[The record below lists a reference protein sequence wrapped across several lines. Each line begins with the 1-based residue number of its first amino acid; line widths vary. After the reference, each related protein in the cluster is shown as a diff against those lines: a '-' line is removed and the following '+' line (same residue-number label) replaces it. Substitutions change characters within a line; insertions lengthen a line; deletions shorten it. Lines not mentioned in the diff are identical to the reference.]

1 LWMIKGLKDTEGTP
15 LEGSKMRNWPKQK
28 GKMTMNF
35 WSNLSGSQKSF
46 FQLTLGVCTKFQ
58 EPIEML
64 ARSCEKCLIL
74 KAVVHEHNWTF
85 SFSLRLSGFLCTF
98 PVNHFLFHQD

>member
-1 LWMIKGLKDTEGTP
+1 VQLTETKGENDNEL
-15 LEGSKMRNWPKQK
+15 
-28 GKMTMNF
+28 
-35 WSNLSGSQKSF
+35 WSNLSGSQKNF
-46 FQLTLGVCTKFQ
+46 FQLPLGVCTKFQ

-85 SFSLRLSGFLCTF
+85 SFSL
-98 PVNHFLFHQD
+98 